1 MIYPLKNPD
10 KTLLSEFEAETGL
23 LLSSFLFGMKKNF
36 LMSKSNSDD
45 VLVVSW
51 SVGAGVDES
60 RTLLA
65 ADAAAGVAAVVVVKK
80 NASVSGWDEGGG
92 LGALSCKRD
101 FSD

>member
-45 VLVVSW
+45 VLVVS
-51 SVGAGVDES
+51 
-60 RTLLA
+60 
-65 ADAAAGVAAVVVVKK
+65 
-80 NASVSGWDEGGG
+80 
-92 LGALSCKRD
+92 
-101 FSD
+101 